1 MTPFETDQHLLFFN
15 KKFGL
20 ITEKQLILTNGRK
33 LSKIK
38 IESIDKVSF
47 HKHRVFYLNSL
58 LFILCA
64 TIFTLIYLFYESEKM
79 ELYLSFTVIAILILV
94 YSIMHKFY
102 SYKIIIR
109 EKDRSIFE
117 IRANQLNRKSIKK
130 FYSKI
135 VKYISKNQIK

>member
-1 MTPFETDQHLLFFN
+1 MTRFQTDQHLLFFS

-47 HKHRVFYLNSL
+47 RKHRVFYLNSL
-58 LFILCA
+58 LFILSA
-64 TIFTLIYLFYESEKM
+64 TIFTLIYLFYESDKM

-117 IRANQLNRKSIKK
+117 IRANQLNRKRIKK
-130 FYSKI
+130 FYSSI
-135 VKYISKNQIK
+135 VKHISKNEIK

>member
-1 MTPFETDQHLLFFN
+1 MTRFETDQHLLFFN
-15 KKFGL
+15 KKFGI
-20 ITEKQLILTNGRK
+20 ITEKQLILSNGKK
-33 LSKIK
+33 LNKIK

-47 HKHRVFYLNSL
+47 RKHRVFYLNSM
-58 LFILCA
+58 LFILSA
-64 TIFTLIYLFYESEKM
+64 GIFTLIYFLYESEKM

-117 IRANQLNRKSIKK
+117 IRANQLNRKRIKK
-130 FYSKI
+130 FYSSI
-135 VKYISKNQIK
+135 VKHISKNEIK

>member
-1 MTPFETDQHLLFFN
+1 MTPFQTDQHLLFFS

-20 ITEKQLILTNGRK
+20 ITDTQLILTNGKK

-47 HKHRVFYLNSL
+47 RKQRVFRLNSL
-58 LFILCA
+58 LFIFSA
-64 TIFTLIYLFYESEKM
+64 TIFTLIYFFYESEKM
-79 ELYLSFTVIAILILV
+79 ELYLSFTIIAVLILV

-117 IRANQLNRKSIKK
+117 IQTHQLNRKRIKE
-130 FYSKI
+130 FYSRIKH
-135 VKYISKNQIK
+135 ISKNQIK

>member
-1 MTPFETDQHLLFFN
+1 MTTFQTDQHLLFFS

-20 ITEKQLILTNGRK
+20 ITEKQLILTNGKK

-38 IESIDKVSF
+38 IDSIAKVSL
-47 HKHRVFYLNSL
+47 HKHRVFFLNSL
-58 LFILCA
+58 LFILSA
-64 TIFTLIYLFYESEKM
+64 GIFTLIYLFYESEKM

-117 IRANQLNRKSIKK
+117 IHANQLNRKIIKE
-130 FYSKI
+130 FYSTI
-135 VKYISKNQIK
+135 VKHIPKNQIK